1 MTFFL
6 LFSDIVSLK
15 NLKPAET
22 NPFFEFARQYSQ
34 RVDARLGVVMP
45 QSGQD
50 LENLKFD
57 VTLTLLPHQV
67 FIMPLLYLTRLTNGA
82 AIHAMVNY
90 KTNGTSN
97 QVKPWSDVFLL
108 TQTWLD
114 FLFL

>member
-1 MTFFL
+1 LTFFL

-34 RVDARLGVVMP
+34 RVDARLDVVMP

-82 AIHAMVNY
+82 AIHAM
-90 KTNGTSN
+90 GIIR
-97 QVKPWSDVFLL
+97 
-108 TQTWLD
+108 QTEHLIR
-114 FLFL
+114 